1 MSLRIQDLPDD
12 DRPRE
17 RMLRLGPEALSVAE
31 LIALLLVTGR
41 QGANAVDVAKEL
53 LSKHRD
59 LATLLK
65 LTPAQLTKT
74 KGIGPAKAIQLSAAF
89 QLGRRLAEER
99 QRRQKIE
106 SPEDVYAL
114 MAPQMQA
121 LHKESL
127 RVLLLDTRHHL
138 LHIDEISLGSI
149 NESIAH
155 PREIFRPALVHAAYG
170 MILVHNHPSGDP
182 SPSEADLR
190 LTRRLSEASQ
200 LLQIPLLD
208 HIIIGSAGPGHPA
221 YYSFKEAGIL

>member
-17 RMLRLGPEALSVAE
+17 RMLRLGPEALSDAE

-41 QGANAVDVAKEL
+41 EGANAVDVAKEL
-53 LSKHRD
+53 LATHRS

-65 LTPAQLTKT
+65 LTTAQLAKT
-74 KGIGPAKAIQLSAAF
+74 KGIGPAKAIQLTAAF

-99 QRRQKIE
+99 QRRQKVE

-208 HIIIGSAGPGHPA
+208 HIIIGSAAPGHPA